1 MIDCLIYNMK
11 TFPIYLS
18 LLCFL
23 LNNPQTGYAAEEEK
37 ERLVELDAYWAEVSR
52 AVREGD
58 FEGYKATCHEKG
70 VLVSGT
76 KKTSYPLSEALVRWK
91 KDFTATKAGKIKA
104 KVEFRFSQRFGD
116 ETTAHETGIFLY
128 SFTDP
133 EGRWTQE
140 HIHFQALLL
149 KGKDGWKIMMEYQKS
164 KAKKVEWDALTG
176 KEQRRPK

>member
-1 MIDCLIYNMK
+1 VK
-11 TFPIYLS
+11 TIPVCLS

-23 LNNPQTGYAAEEEK
+23 LNNPQMGNAAENEK
-37 ERLVELDAYWAEVSR
+37 ERLVDLDAYWAEVSR

-70 VLVSGT
+70 VLVSGS
-76 KKTSYPLSEALVRWK
+76 KKTSYPLAKALARWE

-128 SFTDP
+128 SFTDA
-133 EGRWTQE
+133 EGRWKQE
-140 HIHFQALLL
+140 HVHFQALLL
-149 KGKDGWKIMMEYQKS
+149 KGEDGWKIMMEYQKS
-164 KAKKVEWDALTG
+164 KATKTEWDALIG
-176 KEQRRPK
+176 QPKK